1 MCTHSASTYTTQVNQ
16 YNCSRTHNKNQSAV
30 ATNQSQVGPEEGFV
44 RQAWLLTGV
53 RWAEKGVLLGRNIS
67 FFWWKL
73 QEIGVEKGFVGK
85 KERQRKWESGR
96 G

>member
-16 YNCSRTHNKNQSAV
+16 YNCSRTHIKNQSAV

-53 RWAEKGVLLGRNIS
+53 R
-67 FFWWKL
+67 
-73 QEIGVEKGFVGK
+73 
-85 KERQRKWESGR
+85 
-96 G
+96 